1 MTVSPPPLRAMPE
14 RKHFFLQEGFPYF
27 HFVEDKIFHK
37 LAATAIFGGRIDFSA
52 QTPHSMDSTLFLYDF
67 SPAFDRK

>member
-1 MTVSPPPLRAMPE
+1 MVSTSQTVLIV
-14 RKHFFLQEGFPYF
+14 KNVFFKLTF
-27 HFVEDKIFHK
+27 HFVEAKIFHK
-37 LAATAIFGGRIDFSA
+37 LGATAIFGGRVDFSA